1 MTNIEFNQLKRKTE
15 ELQSVY
21 MEAQLLKNK
30 IQQLSTTIEKIQ
42 NNEITMFNVNN
53 IDVNIDF
60 RTKLT
65 LISILKAELEQQQK
79 TFNEYAIEK
88 G

>member
-42 NNEITMFNVNN
+42 NNEITIFNVNN